1 VRVRVN
7 LKRII
12 DENAVLKQEIVANS
26 QHEVHF
32 TIQLY
37 SHGRPLGT
45 QQCSNFFVPKHLFDE
60 PIIFQTLYQ
69 DLSLDAKLAIAVW

>member
-1 VRVRVN
+1 MRVN